1 MDQYSTEYNII
12 LNISKYRTD
21 SDYSIVRT
29 SVTSITLIAAN
40 CPVFVCR
47 PYNTITIIL

>member
-1 MDQYSTEYNII
+1 MKII
-12 LNISKYRTD
+12 I
-21 SDYSIVRT
+21 RT

-47 PYNTITIIL
+47 PYKNNYYFNYNLKF